1 MKLSQLQVQHLYW
14 RAGFL
19 SSYDQIQ
26 KSIGETQKKLFEQL
40 VGYST
45 SYEKIIIKNTYQID
59 YKQLKMASNEEKKA
73 MRKMSREAIMELNN
87 KWLDHMATTDGILR
101 ERMSLFWHNH
111 LACSSKNV
119 NFLQSYLHSIRKN
132 SLGNFGKML
141 HDVSKEPAMLLYLN
155 NQQNVKGH
163 PNENFARELMELFT
177 LGIGNYTEDDIKNA
191 ARSFTGWGIRQGEFF
206 LRKKFHD
213 DGIKTFFGET
223 GPLEG
228 EDVIN
233 ILLENKQ
240 TARYIC
246 TKMYAYFVNDQ
257 VNEERVEELATIFYD
272 NDYEILPLLRSMFT
286 SEWFYNEENI
296 GAKIKSP
303 IDLLIGLRRSMDIG
317 FNNLQGQVFIERQLG
332 QVLFYPPNVAGWSG
346 GHDWIDSSSLMLRTR
361 LTEILLLSSEI
372 DLKVKDSGDDN
383 DKIKLPKKLKQLGS
397 MIDLSRIEKSF
408 QEVSNQS
415 ASLSKYLLQLEI
427 DKSIQPYNN
436 EALIHHIISIS
447 KTLEF
452 QLC

>member
-26 KSIGETQKKLFEQL
+26 NSIGESPKKLFEQI
-40 VGYST
+40 VSYSN
-45 SYEKIIIKNTYQID
+45 SYKKITIKNAYQID
-59 YKQLKMASNEEKKA
+59 YKQLKMASNEDKKA

-87 KWLDHMATTDGILR
+87 IWLDHMATTDGILL

-111 LACSSKNV
+111 FACSSNKV
-119 NFLQSYLHSIRKN
+119 NFLQSYLHTIRKN

-141 HDVSKEPAMLLYLN
+141 HEISKEPAMLLYLN
-155 NQQNVKGH
+155 NQQNVKGQ

-213 DGIKTFFGET
+213 DGIKTFFGVT

-286 SEWFYNEENI
+286 SEWFYEQENI
-296 GAKIKSP
+296 GTKIKSP

-372 DLKVKDSGDDN
+372 DLKVKESGDDN
-383 DKIKLPKKLKQLGS
+383 DKIKLPKKLRQLGA
-397 MIDLSRIEKSF
+397 IVNLSQLEKYF
-408 QEVSNQS
+408 QEVSDQS
-415 ASLSKYLLQLEI
+415 ASLSKYFLQLEI
-427 DKSIQPYNN
+427 DKSIQPLNS
-436 EALIHHIISIS
+436 EALVDHLIAIS
-447 KTLEF
+447 KTPEF

>member
-155 NQQNVKGH
+155 NQQNVKGR

-286 SEWFYNEENI
+286 SEWFYDEENI

-397 MIDLSRIEKSF
+397 MADLSRIEKSF

-447 KTLEF
+447 KTPEF